1 VVAPA
6 ARLGSVQPNAASPC
20 RERTV
25 SIALRS
31 SVKCA
36 ARTTLERGV
45 KVWSVNTRLN
55 RAVTA
60 RAWSI
65 STVQGPAPLQ
75 ATLHPANAEPA
86 PGTAVS
92 VTDVPDEKVALQT
105 VLHARPAGVLVT
117 VPVPPPATLTVSPNV
132 VDDVNVAVTVVALVG
147 VRVHVPVP
155 AQLPPDQPEKTE
167 PPAGVAV
174 RTTELPDENVAEHVV
189 PHVIPAGALVTVP
202 LPTPARTT
210 VTATGAGPN
219 AALTV
224 VVLDNVRVQAPVPEH
239 PPPDQPVKMEPAAGT
254 AVSVTLVPA
263 VKAAEQSVPQLMPA
277 GALVTVPLPVRVT
290 VSVTGAV
297 EAGNS

>member
-1 VVAPA
+1 MIGVAPA

-75 ATLHPANAEPA
+75 APLHPANAEPA
-86 PGTAVS
+86 PGTAVK
-92 VTDVPDEKVALQT
+92 VTDVPDEKVALQK

-117 VPVPPPATLTVSPNV
+117 VPVPPPETVAVSPNV

-155 AQLPPDQPEKTE
+155 AQ
-167 PPAGVAV
+167 
-174 RTTELPDENVAEHVV
+174 
-189 PHVIPAGALVTVP
+189 
-202 LPTPARTT
+202 
-210 VTATGAGPN
+210 
-219 AALTV
+219 
-224 VVLDNVRVQAPVPEH
+224 
-239 PPPDQPVKMEPAAGT
+239 PPPDQPVKMEPTTGA

-263 VKAAEQSVPQLMPA
+263 VKAAEQPVPQLMPA